1 MRPYNNSNSRSRRA
15 TATTTGR
22 KRQLHSYDNWEE
34 ETATKKKK
42 LLEKQT
48 LPFGEFSAVSH
59 RP

>member
-1 MRPYNNSNSRSRRA
+1 MRPYNNSSSRSR
-15 TATTTGR
+15 
-22 KRQLHSYDNWEE
+22 SYDNWEE
-34 ETATKKKK
+34 ETTMKKK